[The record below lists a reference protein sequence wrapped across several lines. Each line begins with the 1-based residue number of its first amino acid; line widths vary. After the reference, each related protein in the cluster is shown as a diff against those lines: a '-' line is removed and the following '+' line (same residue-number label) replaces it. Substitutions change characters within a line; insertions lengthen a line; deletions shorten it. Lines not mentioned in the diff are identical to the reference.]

1 MRVRSIFDSGRV
13 FGIGVA
19 KLNLLLIGDVVGKP
33 GRTAVLDRLQDLKE
47 QHAIDFTIM
56 NAENVAG
63 GFSITAALAE
73 YLFAHGIDVMTSGNH
88 IFDKHEVVD
97 YIQKQPRLVRPANY
111 PPNTPGKGIWVGAVN
126 GTPI

>member
-1 MRVRSIFDSGRV
+1 MKI
-13 FGIGVA
+13 
-19 KLNLLLIGDVVGKP
+19 LMIGDVVGKP

-63 GFSITAALAE
+63 GFSITPALADH
-73 YLFAHGIDVMTSGNH
+73 LFAHGIDVMTSGNH
-88 IFDKHEVVD
+88 IFDKHEVIE

-111 PPNTPGKGIWVGAVN
+111 PPNTPGKGNCASL
-126 GTPI
+126 